1 MEAFPSLDR
10 LGDHMDQQLPPDP
23 QAPPAATAAPAA
35 ATAPITAA
43 APVAVAPAALVP
55 APIVAG
61 PAGDLQR
68 VIDQQLLLM
77 QQQLQLLAGRPASAP
92 AVSAPASVAVAQP
105 QAPAPALQPA
115 APAAAAAPAAPSNGV
130 DAASSETEYQRTYD
144 VKKAFGAIARI
155 NTSGTDDLTPG
166 QRARLDAFIQR
177 YTARTR
183 RSKEYTQEHRSRLSD
198 PRAVTGFRPQLK
210 EPVYQV

>member
-1 MEAFPSLDR
+1 EVFEDISGLEMRDVDVHATFLELGLDSLSLTQVAQQLQKTFRVKITFRELMEAFPSLDR

-77 QQQLQLLAGRPASAP
+77 
-92 AVSAPASVAVAQP
+92 
-105 QAPAPALQPA
+105 
-115 APAAAAAPAAPSNGV
+115 
-130 DAASSETEYQRTYD
+130 
-144 VKKAFGAIARI
+144 
-155 NTSGTDDLTPG
+155 
-166 QRARLDAFIQR
+166 
-177 YTARTR
+177 
-183 RSKEYTQEHRSRLSD
+183 
-198 PRAVTGFRPQLK
+198 
-210 EPVYQV
+210 